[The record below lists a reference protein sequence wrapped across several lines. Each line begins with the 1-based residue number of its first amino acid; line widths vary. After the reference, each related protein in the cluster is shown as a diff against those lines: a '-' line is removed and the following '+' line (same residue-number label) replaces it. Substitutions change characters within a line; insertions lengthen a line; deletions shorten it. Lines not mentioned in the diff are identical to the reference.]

1 MNRRD
6 FLKTAGIAT
15 GGFLAMTVVGTS
27 VASST
32 EQRRPISRCSPRYHI
47 HGNKRLGCSGFDFP
61 DDPDI
66 LETGAFM
73 PQL

>member
-6 FLKTAGIAT
+6 FIRFAAG
-15 GGFLAMTVVGTS
+15 GLAAVAVMPTS
-27 VASST
+27 LISSN
-32 EQRRPISRCSPRYHI
+32 ERRMKITRQAARYRI

-66 LETGAFM
+66 LETGLFM
-73 PQL
+73 PSM